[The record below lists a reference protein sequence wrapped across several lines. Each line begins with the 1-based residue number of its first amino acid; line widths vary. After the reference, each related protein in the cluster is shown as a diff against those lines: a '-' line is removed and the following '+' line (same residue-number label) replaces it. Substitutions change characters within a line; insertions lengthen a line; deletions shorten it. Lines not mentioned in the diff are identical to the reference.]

1 MTSANIES
9 EGVEAVPGEVVV
21 GIDGSETGLAALDWA
36 AQEAVDRG
44 VSLRI
49 LHALSM
55 PLIAVPLAAPV
66 RMPETPEIVERAKG
80 LLTHAVDRVTER
92 WPDLSVRTQISTLAA
107 AQALL
112 AAAKDAGLVV
122 VGSRGLG
129 AVGAIFLGSVSVR
142 VSAHA
147 TCPTAVVPPDGP
159 PSALRERPVIVGVDG
174 SAASA
179 VALGVALEEA
189 AHRGVGVTVLDA
201 WHTPA
206 PVDLLMYDTEVPSPT
221 RDRAE
226 ERVVEQIDRMVAE
239 ARTDATAHVLV
250 EVKAVV
256 DHAARALLEQGSD
269 GGLIVVGS
277 RGRGGF
283 AGLLLGSVSHAVLHH
298 TTVPVIVTRA

>member
-1 MTSANIES
+1 MTSANIEA
-9 EGVEAVPGEVVV
+9 EDVDGVPGEVVV
-21 GIDGSETGLAALDWA
+21 GVDGSETGLAALDWA

-49 LHALSM
+49 MHALSM

-66 RMPETPEIVERAKG
+66 RLPETPEIVERAKA
-80 LLTHAVDRVTER
+80 LVTYSVERVGDR
-92 WPDLSVRTQISTLAA
+92 WPDLPVHAQISSQPA

-147 TCPTAVVPPDGP
+147 ACPTAVVPPDGP
-159 PSALRERPVIVGVDG
+159 PSELRDRRVVVGVDG
-174 SAASA
+174 SEPSA
-179 VALGVALEEA
+179 VALDVALREA
-189 AHRGVGVTVLDA
+189 AQRGVGVTVLDA
-201 WHTPA
+201 WHSPE
-206 PVDLLMYDTEVPSPT
+206 PVDLLMYDTEVPSPA

-226 ERVVEQIDRMVAE
+226 GHVVERIDRMVAE
-239 ARTDATAHVLV
+239 ARTAATADVPV
-250 EVKAVV
+250 EVRAVV
-256 DHAARALLEQGSD
+256 DHAARALLDQSAGA
-269 GGLIVVGS
+269 GLVVLGS

-283 AGLLLGSVSHAVLHH
+283 RGLLLGSVSHAVLHH
-298 TTVPVIVTRA
+298 TSIPVIVTRA